1 MDSVSWY
8 VGIFVAQAEVA
19 TQDGALDT
27 ALRNRLVESGPGDRA
42 SAPFRIASM
51 QRWAQKSQARGDA
64 KRATAWEVACLAR

>member
-1 MDSVSWY
+1 MVSRY
-8 VGIFVAQAEVA
+8 VGIMVAQAEEA

-42 SAPFRIASM
+42 SAPFRIASI